1 MLKDEYNS
9 KNSVFL
15 FNERFIYDYLKHV
28 QKIISNVRNF
38 MLVSS
43 NVYLKFKIL
52 FSRVMSFDSH
62 RVFAIQYS

>member
-9 KNSVFL
+9 KNSVFP
-15 FNERFIYDYLKHV
+15 FNEKFIYDYLKHV

-43 NVYLKFKIL
+43 KCLFKI
-52 FSRVMSFDSH
+52 
-62 RVFAIQYS
+62 